1 MNIKEAISN
10 ISSLKTT
17 DSFGKISKV
26 IGLVIEGKGLNTS
39 IGSVCEVIIEN
50 GQSFPAEVVGF
61 RNSTVLLMPYGEL
74 RGIKPGSYIKKIP
87 TLLHILE

>member
-61 RNSTVLLMPYGEL
+61 RNSTVLLMLWGTQGNKTWIIY
-74 RGIKPGSYIKKIP
+74 KKIP